1 MVTVTFFG
9 GAGGVTGSKHLVE
22 HNNKKTLLDCGTFQ
36 GLSDV
41 RERNRALPFR
51 PETIDRVVLSHAH
64 VDHCGMLLILVK
76 RGFTGPIL
84 ATAATKEVVNYMLLD
99 MVGIEAGDA
108 EFRRKHRIGAPDERE
123 PLFEEEDVAPVM
135 KQFVEVPYVRENKG
149 WYPIDDETDLRFY
162 DAGHILGSAVSVL
175 RFKSSNFTMAY
186 TGDLGSVGMPLL
198 FDPEV
203 PQEEIQFVICEST
216 YGSRKHQPLQQ
227 ALDRMAAAINRTCAR
242 GGKIIVPAFSLGRTQ
257 ELVYWLHKMVDTK
270 QIPRFPI
277 YVDSPLATDLTEV
290 YRHHRDDYDEES
302 WTDFP
307 RADDRPLAFRNLRYV
322 TSRDESVSLNSKAG
336 PFMVISASGMM
347 SAGRVVDHLKNNLSD
362 AKNTVFVTGYQAEG
376 TLGRRILEGAKSVDI
391 FGEPVRVRA
400 QVELLNE
407 LSAHADRE
415 QLQSYLEKIRG
426 LRRVALV
433 HGEPHQADDL
443 KKQLQTAHSDWQVD
457 RPEEGETLE
466 INK

>member
-1 MVTVTFFG
+1 MLTVTFYG

-22 HNNKKTLLDCGTFQ
+22 VNGKRTLLDCGTFQ

-41 RERNRALPFR
+41 RERNRVLPFR

-64 VDHCGMLLILVK
+64 IDHCGMLLVLVK
-76 RGFTGPIL
+76 RGFAGPIFV
-84 ATAATKEVVNYMLLD
+84 TAATKEVVNYMLLD

-108 EFRRKHRIGAPDERE
+108 EFRRKHKIGAPDERD
-123 PLFEEEDVAPVM
+123 PLFVEEDVAPVM
-135 KQFVEVPYVRENKG
+135 EQFVEVPYVRESKE
-149 WYPIDDETDLRFY
+149 WYKIDDDTELKFY

-175 RFKSSNFTMAY
+175 RFKSSDITMAY
-186 TGDLGSVGMPLL
+186 TGDLGQVGMPLL

-203 PQEEIQFVICEST
+203 PTEEVQFVICEST

-227 ALDRMAAAINRTCAR
+227 ALDRMADVMKQTCAR
-242 GGKIIVPAFSLGRTQ
+242 GGKMIVPAFSLGRTQ
-257 ELVYWLHKMVDTK
+257 ELVYWLHKMVDDK

-307 RADDRPLAFRNLRYV
+307 RADDRPLAFSNLRYV
-322 TSRDESVSLNSKAG
+322 TSRSESMSLNKKPG

-347 SAGRVVDHLKNNLSD
+347 SAGRVVHHLKHNLSD
-362 AKNTVFVTGYQAEG
+362 PNNVIFVTGYQAEG
-376 TLGRRILEGAKSVDI
+376 TLGRRILEGAKSVEI
-391 FGEPVRVRA
+391 FGEQIRVKA

-407 LSAHADRE
+407 LSAHADRD
-415 QLQSYLEKIRG
+415 QLQHYLERIKG
-426 LRRVALV
+426 LKQVALV
-433 HGEPHQADDL
+433 HGEPHQAGDFRR
-443 KKQLQTAHSDWQVD
+443 QLQQAHPEWTVT
-457 RPEEGETLE
+457 RPEEGEVLE
-466 INK
+466 VS